1 MTFIFKNVK
10 LLTKINR
17 EVNKMVEITNE
28 NLAIFVRKNRER
40 NVDVERKMMINLMN
54 ALKDEEGEVKNGD
67 NRREVVIA

>member
-1 MTFIFKNVK
+1 
-10 LLTKINR
+10 
-17 EVNKMVEITNE
+17 MVEITNE